1 MINKNNIKIP
11 LDKFISKTLYDK
23 DKGFYM
29 KKFPFGKDGDFITS
43 PEISV
48 LFSEMI
54 SIWLISFWENL
65 NKPKKLNI
73 IELGA
78 GSGEMMLQIIKTL
91 KNFSEVNLSTNFF
104 ILEKSPLLIKNQKRK
119 IKDQKVK
126 WIKKLSNIPK
136 CPTIFLANEFF
147 DAFPIKQYIKKN
159 GNWHERYVSL
169 NKNKYEIYNQKVSIN
184 DVKKNFEEKIIKQ
197 NFIEVSPL
205 AMKLV
210 DKISKII
217 FKQNGGLLMIDYGF
231 TNGIMNDTLQS
242 VAKHKKTSFL
252 INPYNSDTTHLINF
266 KLFKNRFSKNKL
278 SSLITKQGS
287 FLIKLGILR
296 RAELI
301 TQNLKFSKKAD
312 IFYRV
317 KRLIDE
323 RHMGSLF
330 KVLFTRKIKNNFD
343 LGFK

>member
-29 KKFPFGKDGDFITS
+29 KKIPFGKDGDFITS

-104 ILEKSPLLIKNQKRK
+104 ILEKSPLLIKSQKRK

-169 NKNKYEIYNQKVSIN
+169 NKNKYEFYNQKVSIN

-323 RHMGSLF
+323 QQMGSLF
-330 KVLFTRKIKNNFD
+330 KVLFIRKIKNNFD